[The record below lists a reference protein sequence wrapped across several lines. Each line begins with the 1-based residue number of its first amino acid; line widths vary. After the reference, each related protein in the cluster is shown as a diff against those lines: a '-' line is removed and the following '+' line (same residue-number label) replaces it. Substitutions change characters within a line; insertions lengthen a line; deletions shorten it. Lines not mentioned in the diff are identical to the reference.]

1 MKRFLLPAVLAV
13 SLGATSLVAAPQVG
27 VTASSELDKVNAQLK
42 KLKEQ
47 MKAAEASQKQAEKEI
62 ERIRGFQEAGKSEI
76 SRLENEIAVMSKKI
90 DAINEQMYEV
100 EESLQ
105 ETVKELVD
113 AEERVET
120 RGELLDSRLRLMYV
134 NGSVSYL
141 DVLLSST
148 SFMDFLDRI
157 DALQSIVSQDKE
169 ILALNIQD
177 KQTVE
182 RKKKEVENQLEYVEQ
197 LFAETQNLKAQLEQ
211 KKEAKE
217 VAVASLQEEEHELL
231 EVTEEQ
237 EQELMAYA
245 DEQAKLVKKQKQL
258 QEAKKNSQKKNVVKY
273 TGGQLTWPVPDSQRV
288 TSPFAVRV
296 HPITGKKHTHT
307 GMDIGAP
314 GGTAIVAAASGEV
327 VLAQWYG
334 GYGNCII
341 IEHKDGFRTL
351 YGHIRNGG
359 IKVKVGDTVDAGQKI
374 AEVGSTGSSTGNH
387 LHFGV
392 YVNNVA
398 VDPDPYLR

>member
-1 MKRFLLPAVLAV
+1 VKRFLLPAVLAV

-76 SRLENEIAVMSKKI
+76 SRLENEIAVTSKKI

-105 ETVKELVD
+105 ETVQELVD

-197 LFAETQNLKAQLEQ
+197 LFAETQDLKAQLEQ

-217 VAVASLQEEEHELL
+217 VAVAELTEEEHELL

-288 TSPFAVRV
+288 TSPFAVRI

-314 GGTAIVAAASGEV
+314 GGTSIVAAASGEV

>member
-1 MKRFLLPAVLAV
+1 MVKRFLLPAVLAV
-13 SLGATSLVAAPQVG
+13 SLVATSVVAVPQVG

-47 MKAAEASQKQAEKEI
+47 MKAAEESQKQAEKEI
-62 ERIRGFQEAGKSEI
+62 ERIRGFQEAGKTEI
-76 SRLENEIAVMSKKI
+76 ARLENEIAVTSKKI

-105 ETVKELVD
+105 MTVDELVK
-113 AEERVET
+113 AEERVAT
-120 RGELLDSRLRLMYV
+120 RDALLKSRLRLMYMH
-134 NGSVSYL
+134 GFVSYM

-148 SFMDFLDRI
+148 SFVDFLDRI

-169 ILALNIQD
+169 ILHLNIQD

-182 RKKKEVENQLEYVEQ
+182 RKKAEVENQLEYVGQ
-197 LFAETQNLKAQLEQ
+197 LFAETQELKSQLLQ

-231 EVTEEQ
+231 EMTEEQ

-245 DEQAKLVKKQKQL
+245 DEQAKLVKKQKEL
-258 QEAKKNSQKKNVVKY
+258 TAKKNNKKKVVKY

-288 TSPFAVRV
+288 TSPFATRI

-314 GGTAIVAAASGEV
+314 GGTTIVAAASGEV

-392 YVNNVA
+392 YVDNVA

>member
-1 MKRFLLPAVLAV
+1 LKRFLLPTMLAV
-13 SLGATSLVAAPQVG
+13 CLAATSIGAYPQSGVA
-27 VTASSELDKVNAQLK
+27 ASSELDKVNAQLK

-47 MKAAEASQKQAEKEI
+47 MQAAEASQKQAEKEI
-62 ERIRGFQEAGKSEI
+62 KRIRGFQEAGKTEI
-76 SRLENEIAVMSKKI
+76 ARLENEIAATSKKI

-100 EESLQ
+100 EENLQ
-105 ETVKELVD
+105 LTVEELVK
-113 AEERVET
+113 AEERVVT
-120 RGELLDSRLRLMYV
+120 RDGLLKSRLRLLYM
-134 NGSVSYL
+134 NGVVSYL

-148 SFMDFLDRI
+148 SFVDFLDRI

-169 ILALNIQD
+169 ILELNIQD

-182 RKKKEVENQLEYVEQ
+182 RKKADVEAQLDYVEQ
-197 LFAETQNLKAQLEQ
+197 LFAETQELRAELQE
-211 KKEAKE
+211 KKEKKE
-217 VAVASLQEEEHELL
+217 VAIASLEEEEHELL
-231 EVTEEQ
+231 EMTEEQ
-237 EQELMAYA
+237 EQELMAFA
-245 DEQAKLVKKQKQL
+245 DEQAKLVKKQKEL
-258 QEAKKNSQKKNVVKY
+258 QEANNKKKKTVVKY
-273 TGGQLTWPVPDSQRV
+273 TGGQLKWPVPDSQRV

-314 GGTAIVAAASGEV
+314 GGTTIVAAASGEV

-334 GYGNCII
+334 GYGNTVI
-341 IEHKDGFRTL
+341 IEHKEGFRTL
-351 YGHIRNGG
+351 YAHIRSGG

-392 YVNNVA
+392 YVDNVA

>member
-1 MKRFLLPAVLAV
+1 MKRFLLPAVLAA
-13 SLGATSLVAAPQVG
+13 SLGATSLVAAPEIG

-76 SRLENEIAVMSKKI
+76 ARLENEIAATSKKI
-90 DAINEQMYEV
+90 EAINEQMYEV

-105 ETVKELVD
+105 ETVQELVD
-113 AEERVET
+113 AEERVKT

-182 RKKKEVENQLEYVEQ
+182 RKKAEVENQLEYVEQ
-197 LFAETQNLKAQLEQ
+197 LFAETQELKAQLEQ

-217 VAVASLQEEEHELL
+217 VAVAELAEEEHELL

-258 QEAKKNSQKKNVVKY
+258 QDAKKNSQKKVVKY

-288 TSPFAVRV
+288 TSPFAVRT

>member
-1 MKRFLLPAVLAV
+1 VKRFLLPAVLAV
-13 SLGATSLVAAPQVG
+13 SLGATSLVAYPQVG

-76 SRLENEIAVMSKKI
+76 SRLENEIAVTSKKI
-90 DAINEQMYEV
+90 DAINEQMFEV

-105 ETVKELVD
+105 ETVQELVD

-182 RKKKEVENQLEYVEQ
+182 RKKAEVENQLEYVEQ
-197 LFAETQNLKAQLEQ
+197 LFAETQDLKAQLEQ
-211 KKEAKE
+211 KKEAKQ

-231 EVTEEQ
+231 EVTEDQ

-258 QEAKKNSQKKNVVKY
+258 QDAKKNSTKKVVKY

-288 TSPFAVRV
+288 TSPFAVRY

-314 GGTAIVAAASGEV
+314 GGTSIVAAASGEV

>member
-76 SRLENEIAVMSKKI
+76 SRLENEIAVTSKKI

-105 ETVKELVD
+105 ETVQELVD

-197 LFAETQNLKAQLEQ
+197 LFAETQDLKAQLEQ

-217 VAVASLQEEEHELL
+217 VAVAELTEEEHELL

-288 TSPFAVRV
+288 TSPFAVRI

-314 GGTAIVAAASGEV
+314 GGTSIVAAASGEV